1 MFTHLTNSTKAF
13 LFFGIAFGLTLT
25 ASLLYPLLGATT
37 PFIHTYT
44 PTLSVLIMMLVV
56 TRDGYSKT
64 GWATLGLHRLGG
76 LRYWVLAL
84 VGPLVLMGVLYGL
97 AWSSPVG
104 QFVVPDDFTWPL
116 LATNLSIGL
125 VIAFALVLGEE
136 IGFRGYALPHLM
148 HLGPTRALLLS
159 GLMFAI
165 WHFPLMLL
173 TPVYPVL
180 GSWLIIG
187 PILLLTLT
195 FAGVIYGYLRLGSKS
210 IWPPTLAHAVI
221 NTSFEWLALFTAT
234 ASPLALELLVGETG
248 LLTLAATG
256 LIAGFIL
263 YRLRQRPGTLDEQ
276 FASRRVSL

>member
-1 MFTHLTNSTKAF
+1 MFTHLTNSAKAF

-25 ASLLYPLLGATT
+25 ASLLYPLLGEMT
-37 PFIHTYT
+37 PLIHTYT

-64 GWATLGLHRLGG
+64 GWATLGLHRLG

-97 AWSSPVG
+97 AWISPVG
-104 QFVVPDDFTWPL
+104 QFVLPDGFSWAL
-116 LATNLSIGL
+116 LASNLSTGL
-125 VIAFALVLGEE
+125 VIAFAFALGEE
-136 IGFRGYALPHLM
+136 IGFRGYALPQLM

-165 WHFPLMLL
+165 WHFPLLLL
-173 TPVYPVL
+173 TPVYPIL

-195 FAGVIYGYLRLGSKS
+195 FGGVFYGYLRLSSKS
-210 IWPPTLAHAVI
+210 VWPSTLAHGVI

-234 ASPLALELLVGETG
+234 ASPLALEYLVGETG
-248 LLTLAATG
+248 LLTLLATA
-256 LIAGFIL
+256 LAAGFIL
-263 YRLRQRPGTLDEQ
+263 YWLRRRPGTLAEQ
-276 FASRRVSL
+276 LPADV